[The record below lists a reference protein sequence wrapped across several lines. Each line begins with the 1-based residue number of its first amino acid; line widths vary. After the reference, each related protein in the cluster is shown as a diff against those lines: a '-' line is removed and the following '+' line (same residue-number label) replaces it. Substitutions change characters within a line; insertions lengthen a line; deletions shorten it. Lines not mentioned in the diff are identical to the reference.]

1 VAERLPVVTACSYAL
16 FHSPWFATEYG
27 TTPANERAASPGSAF
42 LAALPRSLR
51 SFAEVAGYPPNLAY
65 IGVLD
70 PRELPA
76 RPWTA
81 ARRGGADAARGGEGA
96 SAARVVPS
104 GPVDGPL
111 GRIVDE
117 RTLYALIKY
126 ADTFDLV
133 LLDRAFRDEAVK
145 LLSADAAMKGAD
157 FSRFKAAAD
166 AAEISQAVADGA
178 LPLASGGAT
187 LGCIKSAHP
196 SDGNLSAH
204 AMLEN
209 LSAKA
214 TAVYALRDLLAR
226 SGIDAKSIEYIIET
240 SEEACGDQ
248 NQRGGGNFAKAIGE
262 LCGLANATGS
272 DVRSFCAG
280 PVHGLLQA
288 ASHLRAGS
296 FRRVVVVAGGATAKL
311 AMNAKKHLEKGLPV
325 LEDCL
330 GAFAVLLDGDAERGL
345 LVRNDL
351 AGTLR
356 IGSGSSP
363 QAVVQDL
370 VAEPLARAGLTFADV
385 DCYAPE
391 LQNPEITEAAG
402 AGNVTLANHK
412 MIAALAVMKKEI
424 AREEM
429 DAFIARHGVTGWAP
443 TQGHIPSGIP
453 ALGWF
458 LAWARAGTLHRGM
471 LIGKGSLFLGRMTGL
486 FDGVSLLLEAWKR
499 EAPAAAADRAADA
512 APAGRARPAAAAAK
526 RLRVGLTIPGS
537 EGGAGELSRGAEEAA
552 GLDAALVPVLFGTEG
567 SDPAAAHRDMEKALA
582 SGDIQAAV
590 TFHYPFPI
598 GIATVGHLKAPGS
611 GKDLFIATT
620 TGTSAV
626 DRLEALVRNAIAG
639 VAAAKAY
646 GIADPSVGFLTLDGA
661 ASALR
666 AARGLAA
673 NGYALRLAGSVR
685 GDRLLR
691 GNDVLA
697 GTVDVLV
704 CDSLTGNTIIKLL
717 AAYPTGGS
725 AEVAGSG
732 YGPGVGGGAA
742 LVGIISRATAAPVV
756 ANALLLMA
764 RMARAGLPRIFADER
779 ERAERAGLAGVLAR
793 GCTEAAVDAAGPR
806 AAPGPAKK
814 AVHHEIGGIDVLQID
829 AAIALLAGRGI
840 YAEPAMG
847 CTGPVVLVADEDAAG
862 AAAALTDARF
872 I

>member
-1 VAERLPVVTACSYAL
+1 VAERAPVVTACSYAL
-16 FHSPWFATEYG
+16 FHVPFFATEHG
-27 TTPANERAASPGSAF
+27 TTPANERAANPGSAF
-42 LAALPRSLR
+42 LEALPRSLR
-51 SFAEVAGYPPNLAY
+51 SFAEVAAYPPNLAF
-65 IGVLD
+65 IGALD
-70 PRELPA
+70 PRDLPP

-81 ARRGGADAARGGEGA
+81 ACGVAVTGEAPAVEAGAETGA
-96 SAARVVPS
+96 GVGSF
-104 GPVDGPL
+104 

-117 RTLYALIKY
+117 RTLYALIKFS
-126 ADTFDLV
+126 DTFDLV
-133 LLDRAFRDEAVK
+133 LLSKEFRDEAVER
-145 LLSADAAMKGAD
+145 LSADPVMKGAD
-157 FSRFKAAAD
+157 LSRFKSG
-166 AAEISQAVADGA
+166 AEPAELAQAIADGA
-178 LPLASGGAT
+178 LPLVSGGAT

-196 SDGNLSAH
+196 TDVNLGAH

-214 TAVYALRDLLAR
+214 TAVYALRDLVAR
-226 SGIDAKSIEYIIET
+226 SGVDAKTIDYVIET

-288 ASHLRAGS
+288 ASHIRAGS

-330 GAFAVLLDGDAERGL
+330 GAFAVEQHGEADAGL
-345 LVRNDL
+345 LVRNEL

-370 VAEPLARAGLTFADV
+370 VADPLARAGLRFADV

-402 AGNVTLANHK
+402 AGNVTLANLK

-429 DAFIARHGVTGWAP
+429 DAFVARHGVTGWAP

-458 LAWARAGTLHRGM
+458 LAWSRAGKLSRGM

-486 FDGVSLLLEAWKR
+486 FDGVSLLVEAWKR
-499 EAPAAAADRAADA
+499 GADA
-512 APAGRARPAAAAAK
+512 APAPAPGTPAAIAAAAK
-526 RLRVGLTIPGS
+526 RLRVGFTIPGS
-537 EGGAGELSRGAEEAA
+537 EGGAGELSRGAEAA
-552 GLDAALVPVLFGTEG
+552 AVMDASVEPVPFGTDSG
-567 SDPAAAHRDMEKALA
+567 DPAQAHREMERALSA
-582 SGDIQAAV
+582 GDIQAAV

-611 GKDLFIATT
+611 GRDLFIATT
-620 TGTSAV
+620 TGTTSV
-626 DRLEALVRNAIAG
+626 DRVEALVLGAIAG
-639 VAAAKAY
+639 IATAKAF
-646 GIADPSVGFLTLDGA
+646 GIADPSIGFLNLDGA
-661 ASALR
+661 ACALR
-666 AARGLAA
+666 IARDLAAKGYAVRLACSARGD
-673 NGYALRLAGSVR
+673 S
-685 GDRLLR
+685 LLR
-691 GNDVLA
+691 GNDLLA
-697 GTVDVLV
+697 GAVDVLV
-704 CDSLTGNTIIKLL
+704 CDSLTGNVIVKML
-717 AAYPTGGS
+717 AAYATGGRI
-725 AEVAGSG
+725 EVTGSG
-732 YGPGVGGGAA
+732 YGPGVGPGAA
-742 LVGIISRATAAPVV
+742 PVGIISRATGAPVV
-756 ANALLLMA
+756 ANAILLMA
-764 RMARAGLPRIFADER
+764 KMARGGLARIYADER
-779 ERAERAGLAGVLAR
+779 ERAERAGLAALLA
-793 GCTEAAVDAAGPR
+793 GTATGAAATAAAPAPAGP
-806 AAPGPAKK
+806 AAAGPAKK
-814 AVHHEIGGIDVLQID
+814 VVHHEIGGVDVLQID
-829 AAIALLAGRGI
+829 AAIALLATRGI

-847 CTGPVVLVADEDAAG
+847 CTGPVVLVADGDADA
-862 AAAALTDARF
+862 AAAALADARL

>member
-1 VAERLPVVTACSYAL
+1 VDERAPVVTACSYAL
-16 FHSPWFATEYG
+16 FHVPFFATEHG
-27 TTPANERAASPGSAF
+27 TTPANERAANPGSAF
-42 LAALPRSLR
+42 LEALPRSLR
-51 SFAEVAGYPPNLAY
+51 SFAEVAAYPPNLVFV
-65 IGVLD
+65 GSLD
-70 PRELPA
+70 PRDLPA

-81 ARRGGADAARGGEGA
+81 TRGAPVGAAAAAGAGAETGAGVGATSVEG
-96 SAARVVPS
+96 PF
-104 GPVDGPL
+104 

-117 RTLYALIKY
+117 RTFYALIKFS
-126 ADTFDLV
+126 DTFDLV
-133 LLDRAFRDEAVK
+133 LLSKAFRDEAVRR
-145 LLSADAAMKGAD
+145 LEADPAMKGAD
-157 FSRFKAAAD
+157 LSRFKSATEP
-166 AAEISQAVADGA
+166 AELAQAVAAGA
-178 LPLASGGAT
+178 LPLVSGGAT

-196 SDGNLSAH
+196 TDVNLGAH

-214 TAVYALRDLLAR
+214 TAVYALRDLVAR
-226 SGIDAKSIEYIIET
+226 SGIDAKTIDYVIET

-288 ASHLRAGS
+288 ASHIRAGS

-311 AMNAKKHLEKGLPV
+311 AMNAKKHLEKGLPA

-330 GAFAVLLDGDAERGL
+330 GAFAVLLDGEADAGL
-345 LVRNDL
+345 VVRNDL

-370 VAEPLARAGLTFADV
+370 VADPLARAGLRFADV

-429 DAFIARHGVTGWAP
+429 DAFVARHGVTGWAP

-458 LAWARAGTLHRGM
+458 LAWSRTGKLRRGM

-486 FDGVSLLLEAWKR
+486 FDGVSLLVEAWKR
-499 EAPAAAADRAADA
+499 GADAAAAAPAAAL
-512 APAGRARPAAAAAK
+512 PAAAK
-526 RLRVGLTIPGS
+526 RLRVGLTLSGS
-537 EGGAGELSRGAEEAA
+537 ESGAGELSRGAEAA
-552 GLDAALVPVLFGTEG
+552 AWLDASVETVLYGSDG
-567 SDPAAAHRDMEKALA
+567 SDPAEAHREMERALA
-582 SGDIQAAV
+582 AGDIQAAV

-611 GKDLFIATT
+611 GRDLFIATT
-620 TGTSAV
+620 TGTASA
-626 DRLEALVRNAIAG
+626 DRVEALVRNAIAG
-639 VAAAKAY
+639 VATAKAF
-646 GIADPSVGFLTLDGA
+646 GVADPSVGFLNLDGA
-661 ASALR
+661 ARALR
-666 AARGLAA
+666 IARDLAA
-673 NGYALRLAGSVR
+673 NGYAVRLACSAR
-685 GDRLLR
+685 GDSLLR

-697 GTVDVLV
+697 GAVDVLV
-704 CDSLTGNTIIKLL
+704 CDSLTGNAIVKML
-717 AAYPTGGS
+717 AAYATGGRI
-725 AEVAGSG
+725 EVIGSG
-732 YGPGVGGGAA
+732 YGPGVGPGAA
-742 LVGIISRATAAPVV
+742 PVGIISRATGAPVV
-756 ANALLLMA
+756 ANAILLMA
-764 RMARAGLPRIFADER
+764 KMARGGLARIYADER
-779 ERAERAGLAGVLAR
+779 ARAERAGLAALLTGTAT
-793 GCTEAAVDAAGPR
+793 GAAASVAATA
-806 AAPGPAKK
+806 AAPAAAPAAAGPAKK
-814 AVHHEIGGIDVLQID
+814 VVHHEIGGVDVLQID
-829 AAIALLAGRGI
+829 AAIALLAARGI

-847 CTGPVVLVADEDAAG
+847 CTGPVVLVADVDAES
-862 AAAALTDARF
+862 AAAALADARL